1 MDVDQAPM
9 SAPKDA
15 PDSHESHLDSNS
27 NRAKPPP
34 ADSASPQEQPS
45 SSFKES
51 RDNKRPKLDPESLPP
66 PALPPFKQDNAP
78 PPPTPNSTTSS
89 ALGTSSSAKSP
100 AASTPSSSTGPGP
113 KPFPVVTV
121 RTVATPKPPGPPQR
135 EPSTGSQ
142 QQQQQQ
148 SQQSQQA
155 SQSALGNSATSNG
168 RPTSGQGRPR
178 SISPNVSTKQPHK
191 DSSRPSAALGPGSAS
206 SSRGGSPEMTRKS
219 SHNGGSALP
228 HSTGSKKNAAPF
240 SASNHK
246 SRDAADKSRDNS
258 PALAIKAEQAAALAA
273 EPLRKGRG
281 KSPVRGTID
290 NDDCVVLKGH
300 LAQVTPCSWNPKV
313 PSMVATG
320 AYDGTARIWDVPDV
334 SGSSSGQV
342 IDESVVAKHGSKNK
356 RIEVGV
362 VAWNVRCFPLTP
374 FSDLC

>member
-66 PALPPFKQDNAP
+66 PALPPFKQDSAL
-78 PPPTPNSTTSS
+78 PPPTPNSSSISS
-89 ALGTSSSAKSP
+89 APATSTASLKSP
-100 AASTPSSSTGPGP
+100 AASTPSTSSGP

-121 RTVATPKPPGPPQR
+121 RTIATPKPPGPPQR
-135 EPSTGSQ
+135 EPSAGSLQ
-142 QQQQQQ
+142 QHHQQ
-148 SQQSQQA
+148 SQHA
-155 SQSALGNSATSNG
+155 SQSALGHSTSANG
-168 RPTSGQGRPR
+168 RPNSSQGRPR

-191 DSSRPSAALGPGSAS
+191 DSSKASVAPAPGSAS
-206 SSRGGSPEMTRKS
+206 SSRGGSPEAARKTPGS
-219 SHNGGSALP
+219 NGGSALP
-228 HSTGSKKNAAPF
+228 HTSGSKKNAAPF

-281 KSPVRGTID
+281 KSPARGTID

-300 LAQVTPCSWNPKV
+300 SAQVTPCSWNPKV

-334 SGSSSGQV
+334 SGSPSGRV
-342 IDESVVAKHGSKNK
+342 VDESVVAKHGSKNK

-362 VAWNVRCFPLTP
+362 VAWNVRFQFLPHP
-374 FSDLC
+374 AKG